1 MDEIHN
7 EVKFTCIDIVDILKE
22 KIEKLEV
29 ALEIQIKRN
38 IKVNEAANQKLTHVE
53 WRLEEIRKMNLIH
66 MKREQLKGNKES
78 LEKSRWCCLTCGK
91 SFQTKTALSQHMNM
105 KGHSFSN

>member
-7 EVKFTCIDIVDILKE
+7 EVKFTCIDIVDILTE

-38 IKVNEAANQKLTHVE
+38 IKVNEDAIQKLTE
-53 WRLEEIRKMNLIH
+53 IECSLEEIRKRSVIQ
-66 MKREQLKGNKES
+66 MKHTQLKKNKES
-78 LEKSRWCCLTCGK
+78 KEKSRWCCLTCGK
-91 SFQTKTALSQHMNM
+91 RFQTNTALSQHENM
-105 KGHSFSN
+105 KGHSFMI